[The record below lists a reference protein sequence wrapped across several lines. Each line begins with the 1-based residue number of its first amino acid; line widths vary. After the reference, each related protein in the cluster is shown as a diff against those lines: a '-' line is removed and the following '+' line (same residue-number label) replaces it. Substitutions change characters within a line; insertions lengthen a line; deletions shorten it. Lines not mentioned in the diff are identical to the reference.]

1 MNLTAASVTVYV
13 NEQVGK
19 LFPLQKADSVESYI
33 IVHKKLSLPLKT
45 RLTSQLVELI
55 LGNVQGL
62 KVSDRKKFRTSLQ
75 DVIS

>member
-33 IVHKKLSLPLKT
+33 IVYTQEVVTLPQDAFNQS
-45 RLTSQLVELI
+45 TS
-55 LGNVQGL
+55 
-62 KVSDRKKFRTSLQ
+62 
-75 DVIS
+75 